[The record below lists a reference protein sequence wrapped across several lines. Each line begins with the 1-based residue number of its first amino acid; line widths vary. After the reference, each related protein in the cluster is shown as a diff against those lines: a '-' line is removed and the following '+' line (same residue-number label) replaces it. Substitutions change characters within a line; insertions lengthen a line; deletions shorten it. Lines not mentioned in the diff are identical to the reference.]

1 MLSLR
6 GCAHIRTMW
15 HAKSFRSCLTAAG
28 AAMIRLDQGRI
39 SSEEAKRD
47 WRGEYRLWLAGQ
59 TRGRSAKNR
68 RLQDES

>member
-1 MLSLR
+1 MLRLP
-6 GCAHIRTMW
+6 GCAHIRTMR

-28 AAMIRLDQGRI
+28 AAMTRLDQGRI

-47 WRGEYRLWLAGQ
+47 WRGEHRMWFTGQ
-59 TRGRSAKNR
+59 TNRRSTENR